1 MASSVDQYLEEVST
15 KFKSSKNMHKSCSLT
30 IYVGRAVQVDA
41 QDAPSGKRKYEDI
54 IGDRGGYKV
63 G

>member
-30 IYVGRAVQVDA
+30 IYVGWAVQVDA
-41 QDAPSGKRKYEDI
+41 QDAPSG
-54 IGDRGGYKV
+54 
-63 G
+63 